1 MMHRLPMF
9 IARYWIAIAVLAFV
23 LLSAYTS
30 NPIYGQAGVP
40 TPDVNTV
47 PPMEELVRPTNTPFP
62 TPTPIVDGGQ
72 PGNGG
77 TFDPTATPQ
86 ADNNDDN
93 NNDSS
98 GGSTGG
104 GSTGS
109 GNSESPPLTER
120 TTPGTGLSGTVNV
133 VTLNVRKG
141 PSATDPIVDTLFRNE
156 PVTIL
161 AQNSGGQWWYICC
174 GSRAGREGWVS
185 AALITPNFDPSAVAA
200 LPVTA
205 TSYDVTANV
214 ATAAD
219 QALLLEM
226 RPSPAFV
233 WQGQTV
239 QLQFVVR
246 NTSDQPLTN
255 IRLRNDL
262 PPTLTYLSTSTGQQ
276 GTVQA
281 AGEAKDGLIY
291 TINWPAVAAGESLT
305 ATVTLQLAGTIPN
318 GALVDN
324 LAVVDTA
331 EGANA
336 LAGITFA
343 MPPLR
348 LPRFR

>member
-1 MMHRLPMF
+1 
-9 IARYWIAIAVLAFV
+9 
-23 LLSAYTS
+23 
-30 NPIYGQAGVP
+30 
-40 TPDVNTV
+40 
-47 PPMEELVRPTNTPFP
+47 MEELVRPTNTPFP
-62 TPTPIVDGGQ
+62 TPTPIVDSGQ

-77 TFDPTATPQ
+77 AFEPPATPQ
-86 ADNNDDN
+86 ADDNSDNNDE
-93 NNDSS
+93 SS
-98 GGSTGG
+98 GDSGSTGG
-104 GSTGS
+104 GSTGGGNTGGGNTS
-109 GNSESPPLTER
+109 DESNSDNSESPPLTER
-120 TTPGTGLSGTVNV
+120 TTPGTSLRGTVNV

-141 PSATDPIVDTLFRNE
+141 PSATDAIVDTLFRNE

-161 AQNSGGQWWYICC
+161 AQDSAGSWWYICC
-174 GSRAGREGWVS
+174 GSGSGREGWVS
-185 AALITPNFDPSAVAA
+185 AALITPNFDQSAAA
-200 LPVTA
+200 TLPVTA

-276 GTVQA
+276 GIVQA
-281 AGEAKDGLIY
+281 TGQAKDGLIY
-291 TINWPAVAAGESLT
+291 TINWPEVAAGESLT